1 MNIAKRFT
9 VATVAI
15 ALVSAAVTGLAVN
28 LGIQSTLFQIEQQ
41 TRQVETTRLAD
52 QVNRKIETLRQ
63 DLVVLMRGAPI
74 AELMEATPAGGLPP
88 LELVA
93 ETERLFK
100 AEALAKPHYLELRAI
115 GVRDGGR
122 ELVRIN
128 QAQGGGD
135 VVVASQAEM
144 QRKGYRDFFQKTIV
158 LPPGR
163 IHMSDVDLNV
173 DKGTIQQNPIV
184 PVLRASTP
192 VYGRNGRPLGIA
204 IINVD
209 MAPTLNRI
217 RNLGY
222 PGRSYIVNTQ
232 GHYLLHPDPSRD
244 FAFQFGPAARLQD
257 DFPTLAGLPGTRSP
271 RTQRL
276 SGPNG
281 EKIIVTAAPVV
292 LPGGGRM
299 VVISMAPS
307 SGTAIS
313 TQARNVI
320 LVAALAAGLA
330 GALAAMLVARTVSQ
344 PLVQV
349 TDAARAFLQKGDLIL
364 PRDRTGEVGVLA
376 ETLQRMHETIR
387 DRNQALELQERR
399 LRLMI
404 DASSSAMLMVD
415 HHRIIQL
422 VNATAETT
430 FGYCAHELIGQPI
443 EILVPINA
451 RASHPAHVEGF
462 LANPE
467 TRAMGAG
474 RDLYGRRKDGMEI
487 PVEIGLSP
495 ITMPEGLFTLASII
509 DITERKGYEDE
520 LKRSNAE
527 LEQFA
532 YIASHDL
539 QEPLR
544 MVSNYTQLLAEGYR
558 GQLDEKADKYIHY
571 AGDGARRMQQLI
583 CDLLSYSRIG
593 SQGAPFAPV
602 TVDEVVADVVQ
613 VLQTKIDE
621 TGATITFSDLPVV
634 IGDAGQLR
642 QLFQNLLTNA
652 IKFRSDA
659 PPRITITSKSKKGS
673 WIFSVQDNGIGMDM
687 KHAERIFDMFQR
699 LHERGKFEGSGIGLA
714 ITRRIVNRHGGEIWL
729 ESAPDKGSTFY
740 FTLPAK

>member
-271 RTQRL
+271 RTHRL

-349 TDAARAFLQKGDLIL
+349 TDADA
-364 PRDRTGEVGVLA
+364 TN
-376 ETLQRMHETIR
+376 T
-387 DRNQALELQERR
+387 RNDMERVTD
-399 LRLMI
+399 
-404 DASSSAMLMVD
+404 DA
-415 HHRIIQL
+415 
-422 VNATAETT
+422 
-430 FGYCAHELIGQPI
+430 
-443 EILVPINA
+443 
-451 RASHPAHVEGF
+451 
-462 LANPE
+462 
-467 TRAMGAG
+467 
-474 RDLYGRRKDGMEI
+474 
-487 PVEIGLSP
+487 
-495 ITMPEGLFTLASII
+495 
-509 DITERKGYEDE
+509 
-520 LKRSNAE
+520 
-527 LEQFA
+527 
-532 YIASHDL
+532 
-539 QEPLR
+539 
-544 MVSNYTQLLAEGYR
+544 
-558 GQLDEKADKYIHY
+558 
-571 AGDGARRMQQLI
+571 
-583 CDLLSYSRIG
+583 
-593 SQGAPFAPV
+593 
-602 TVDEVVADVVQ
+602 
-613 VLQTKIDE
+613 
-621 TGATITFSDLPVV
+621 
-634 IGDAGQLR
+634 
-642 QLFQNLLTNA
+642 
-652 IKFRSDA
+652 
-659 PPRITITSKSKKGS
+659 
-673 WIFSVQDNGIGMDM
+673 
-687 KHAERIFDMFQR
+687 
-699 LHERGKFEGSGIGLA
+699 
-714 ITRRIVNRHGGEIWL
+714 
-729 ESAPDKGSTFY
+729 
-740 FTLPAK
+740 